1 MKSNFLNE
9 ELEKEVYVDQAP
21 SNVMKEKKRQGL
33 LTSQG
38 SLRFKISTMGM
49 KHQD

>member
-21 SNVMKEKKRQGL
+21 SNVMKKKRQGL
-33 LTSQG
+33 LTS
-38 SLRFKISTMGM
+38 
-49 KHQD
+49 